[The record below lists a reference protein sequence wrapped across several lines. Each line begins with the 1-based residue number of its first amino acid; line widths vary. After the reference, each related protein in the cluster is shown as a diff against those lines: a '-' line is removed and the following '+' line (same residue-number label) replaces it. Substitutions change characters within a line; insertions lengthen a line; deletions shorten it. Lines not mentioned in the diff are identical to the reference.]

1 MNIRLIFATAA
12 LAGLV
17 TIASAQQPPAASH
30 HGKHHSAAP
39 AAAPAD
45 PHAGHS
51 AAPSDNSPS
60 SAACHQRQ
68 NACRKMHAEMN
79 VPLTGD
85 ADADF
90 VRNMIPHHQGAI
102 DMAKTILAFGKDP
115 ELRKLAE
122 AIIAAQDSEIALM
135 KAWLAKTGK

>member
-1 MNIRLIFATAA
+1 
-12 LAGLV
+12 
-17 TIASAQQPPAASH
+17 
-30 HGKHHSAAP
+30 
-39 AAAPAD
+39 
-45 PHAGHS
+45 
-51 AAPSDNSPS
+51 
-60 SAACHQRQ
+60 
-68 NACRKMHAEMN
+68 MHAEMN

>member
-30 HGKHHSAAP
+30 HCKHHSAAP

-60 SAACHQRQ
+60 SAAFRAI
-68 NACRKMHAEMN
+68 NAKMHAEMN